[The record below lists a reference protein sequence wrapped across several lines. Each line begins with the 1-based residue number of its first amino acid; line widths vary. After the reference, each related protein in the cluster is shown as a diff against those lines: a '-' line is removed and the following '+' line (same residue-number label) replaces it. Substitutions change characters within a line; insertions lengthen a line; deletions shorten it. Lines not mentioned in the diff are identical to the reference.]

1 MTINTDAIGDGL
13 KGGSDVKYLGFTV
26 GEVSSIAVRDRGAAV
41 KINLTGSGNDLVL
54 RQGMTVNYTS
64 SNALGPTA
72 LEIVD
77 PGQGPPIGSGGSV
90 YVSRLQSEQTSVS
103 TLVRKISTLVEALD
117 QPSFEAVVRFIV
129 EDSQAMADSGRL
141 VFQIAQLT
149 RDVQKRPVGEDLE
162 IAANLSTGVADFMTP
177 FVPGVLKNVDI
188 ADFFATQQNIDRT
201 KSNLGDTG
209 KVLFGGL
216 GGLLDKNYPAL
227 SSLLDVGLDLARP
240 VARSASGLVR
250 TVYTIPQIL
259 DGIDKALPKFNERVQ
274 LQLALVVQT
283 SPALQGALRMG
294 GCHSMTLRSLTPT
307 IIKIVAFIAL
317 IGVLSY
323 VIIAILQPTNEG
335 SPSSQRSAVFADASG
350 LKPRD
355 GVRLAG
361 VKVGY
366 VTAVDL
372 EGSTAIVRFQ
382 LDDGVAITP
391 ATTAAVRYQN
401 LLGQRYVELINAG
414 QGADQDSITQVA
426 LEKTVP
432 SFDVST
438 LFNSFKPV
446 FDTLNTAEINELQ
459 SNLLRV
465 AQGDGRGIAPVMKQV
480 ANITDYGNQRS
491 EIITNIVT
499 SLGAGVR
506 PVDGA
511 LR

>member
-1 MTINTDAIGDGL
+1 M
-13 KGGSDVKYLGFTV
+13 KYLGFTV

-141 VFQIAQLT
+141 VLQIAQLT
-149 RDVQKRPVGEDLE
+149 RDVQKRPVGEDLG

-294 GCHSMTLRSLTPT
+294 
-307 IIKIVAFIAL
+307 V
-317 IGVLSY
+317 
-323 VIIAILQPTNEG
+323 
-335 SPSSQRSAVFADASG
+335 
-350 LKPRD
+350 PRD
-355 GVRLAG
+355 
-361 VKVGY
+361 
-366 VTAVDL
+366 
-372 EGSTAIVRFQ
+372 
-382 LDDGVAITP
+382 
-391 ATTAAVRYQN
+391 
-401 LLGQRYVELINAG
+401 
-414 QGADQDSITQVA
+414 DS
-426 LEKTVP
+426 E
-432 SFDVST
+432 
-438 LFNSFKPV
+438 
-446 FDTLNTAEINELQ
+446 
-459 SNLLRV
+459 
-465 AQGDGRGIAPVMKQV
+465 V
-480 ANITDYGNQRS
+480 ANTHNH
-491 EIITNIVT
+491 
-499 SLGAGVR
+499 
-506 PVDGA
+506 
-511 LR
+511 

>member
-13 KGGSDVKYLGFTV
+13 KGGSEVKYLGFTV
-26 GEVSSIAVRDRGAAV
+26 GEVSSISVRDRGATV
-41 KINLTGSGNDLVL
+41 KINFTGSGNDLDL

-64 SNALGPTA
+64 ANALGPTA

-77 PGQGPPIGSGGSV
+77 PGHGPPIGSGESV

-129 EDSQAMADSGRL
+129 EDSQAIADSGKL
-141 VFQIAQLT
+141 VFQIAKLT

-209 KVLFGGL
+209 KVLFGAL

-259 DGIDKALPKFNERVQ
+259 DGIDKALPKFGDRVQ

-283 SPALQGALRMG
+283 SPALQSALRMG
-294 GCHSMTLRSLTPT
+294 GPT
-307 IIKIVAFIAL
+307 
-317 IGVLSY
+317 G
-323 VIIAILQPTNEG
+323 
-335 SPSSQRSAVFADASG
+335 
-350 LKPRD
+350 
-355 GVRLAG
+355 
-361 VKVGY
+361 
-366 VTAVDL
+366 
-372 EGSTAIVRFQ
+372 
-382 LDDGVAITP
+382 
-391 ATTAAVRYQN
+391 
-401 LLGQRYVELINAG
+401 
-414 QGADQDSITQVA
+414 
-426 LEKTVP
+426 
-432 SFDVST
+432 
-438 LFNSFKPV
+438 
-446 FDTLNTAEINELQ
+446 
-459 SNLLRV
+459 
-465 AQGDGRGIAPVMKQV
+465 
-480 ANITDYGNQRS
+480 
-491 EIITNIVT
+491 
-499 SLGAGVR
+499 
-506 PVDGA
+506 
-511 LR
+511 